1 MARAE
6 YTSAPGAQDTC
17 TAPISTTAEA
27 ADTTED
33 EDVTTE
39 DVEDTVEDT
48 VEDAEDADAAAVDKS
63 TQKSS
68 QIVKLQ
74 HGNKTKQ

>member
-1 MARAE
+1 MDRAE
-6 YTSAPGAQDTC
+6 YTSDQGAQDTT

-33 EDVTTE
+33 VDVTTE
-39 DVEDTVEDT
+39 DVEDTVEDAD
-48 VEDAEDADAAAVDKS
+48 VADAAAVDKS